1 MKWMLLVGRI
11 IVAATLV
18 KRRRAVSVFVNMYAK
33 ETGGLWGI
41 LIGKM
46 KDLDL
51 YENTAG
57 RGVVECGKAP
67 YRTCGISLYSGDSGR
82 T

>member
-1 MKWMLLVGRI
+1 MNVH
-11 IVAATLV
+11 
-18 KRRRAVSVFVNMYAK
+18 AK
-33 ETGGLWGI
+33 EAGGPRGI

-67 YRTCGISLYSGDSGR
+67 YRTYGISLYFGDSGR

>member
-1 MKWMLLVGRI
+1 MNVH
-11 IVAATLV
+11 
-18 KRRRAVSVFVNMYAK
+18 AK
-33 ETGGLWGI
+33 EAGDPRGI

-67 YRTCGISLYSGDSGR
+67 YRTYGIPCILAIAAGR
-82 T
+82 EEVKSWIK

>member
-1 MKWMLLVGRI
+1 MKWMLLAGRI

-18 KRRRAVSVFVNMYAK
+18 ERRRAVSVFVDVHAK
-33 ETGGLWGI
+33 EAGDPRGI

-67 YRTCGISLYSGDSGR
+67 YRTYGISLYSGDSGR